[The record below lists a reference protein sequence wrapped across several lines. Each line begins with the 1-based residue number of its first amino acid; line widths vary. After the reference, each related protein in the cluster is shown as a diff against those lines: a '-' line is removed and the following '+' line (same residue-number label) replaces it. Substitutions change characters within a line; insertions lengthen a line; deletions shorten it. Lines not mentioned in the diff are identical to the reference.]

1 MNYIPNAIFIL
12 NRITFQ
18 NKSSYFSAHKMKMN
32 PVSSATKVLLLLSTL
47 LLILAWASI
56 SVGSLEIPV
65 TEILTAL
72 FGDNDSMWSDIIW
85 EFRLPKT
92 LTCILAGMALAS
104 SGLMMQTLFRN
115 PLAGPDVLG
124 LSSGASLLVAILIL
138 AGTWGTS
145 FLTQISTSPWAIAL
159 AASLG
164 SGLVFAL
171 VIAAAQKVKDNVSL
185 LIIGLMIGAT
195 TSSIVMT
202 LQFLS
207 AADDL
212 QAFIIWTMGS
222 VGGTGWGEI
231 KVLALIIVIG
241 TGITLGSMKSLN
253 ALLLGENYAQSLGIK
268 IQRSRFLIVLSTSLM
283 SGAVTAFC
291 GPIAFVGLAVPHLV
305 RIILSTSN
313 HKILLPAVM
322 MSGASLILLC
332 DILSQLAGRTQ
343 SLPLNAIT
351 SLIGAPVVIWVV
363 IRSRNS
369 KSGN

>member
-1 MNYIPNAIFIL
+1 
-12 NRITFQ
+12 
-18 NKSSYFSAHKMKMN
+18 MKMN
-32 PVSSATKVLLLLSTL
+32 LVSSPIKVLLFLGVL
-47 LLILAWASI
+47 LLALAWASI
-56 SVGSLEIPV
+56 SMGSLEIPIYE
-65 TEILTAL
+65 TIAAL
-72 FGDNDSMWSDIIW
+72 FNDKESMWSDIIW

-92 LTCILAGMALAS
+92 LTCILAGVALAS

-138 AGTWGTS
+138 GGTWGIN
-145 FLTQISTSPWAIAL
+145 FLSQISSSPWAIAL

-164 SGLVFAL
+164 SGMVFML
-171 VIAAAQKVKDNVSL
+171 VIAAGRKVKDNVSL
-185 LIIGLMIGAT
+185 LIIGLMIGAAA
-195 TSSIVMT
+195 SSLVMT

-207 AADDL
+207 KADDL
-212 QAFIIWTMGS
+212 QAFVIWTMGS

-231 KVLALIIVIG
+231 RVLTFIIAIG
-241 TGITLGSMKSLN
+241 ISIAFASMKSLN
-253 ALLLGENYAQSLGIK
+253 TFLLGEKYAQSLGVK
-268 IQRSRFLIVLSTSLM
+268 VQRSRFLIVFSTTIM

-305 RIILSTSN
+305 RIILDTSN

-322 MSGASLILLC
+322 MGGASLILLC
-332 DILSQLAGRTQ
+332 DILAQVAGRNQ

-363 IRSRNS
+363 IKSRNS
-369 KSGN
+369 KI